1 MFVYIILGS
10 STIICLILFIYIV
23 IRLITEDLQA
33 NMIARQRTRRNR
45 IARARSF
52 QTRLELILQLTE
64 QRRVQPLKEI
74 EMTPVNHIIVLNPG
88 SHRMQIGSEYVYNEE
103 GE

>member
-10 STIICLILFIYIV
+10 TTIICLILFIYMV
-23 IRLITEDLQA
+23 IKFIMEDLQS

-45 IARARSF
+45 IARARNF

-64 QRRVQPLKEI
+64 QRRVQPVREI
-74 EMTPVNHIIVLNPG
+74 EMTPVYDVVVLNPG
-88 SHRMQIGSEYVYNEE
+88 NQMQLGTEYVYKKE

>member
-10 STIICLILFIYIV
+10 STIICLILFIYLV

-64 QRRVQPLKEI
+64 QRRVQPVREI
-74 EMTPVNHIIVLNPG
+74 EMTPVYDVVVLNPG
-88 SHRMQIGSEYVYNEE
+88 NQMQLGTEYMYNKE

>member
-64 QRRVQPLKEI
+64 QRRVQPVREI
-74 EMTPVNHIIVLNPG
+74 EMTPVYDVVVLNPG
-88 SHRMQIGSEYVYNEE
+88 NQMQLGTEYVNNKE

>member
-1 MFVYIILGS
+1 MFQYIILGS

-45 IARARSF
+45 IAR
-52 QTRLELILQLTE
+52 
-64 QRRVQPLKEI
+64 
-74 EMTPVNHIIVLNPG
+74 
-88 SHRMQIGSEYVYNEE
+88 EE
-103 GE
+103 FSNAIRINITIN

>member
-45 IARARSF
+45 IARARNF

-64 QRRVQPLKEI
+64 QRRVQPVREI
-74 EMTPVNHIIVLNPG
+74 EMTPVYDVVVLNPG
-88 SHRMQIGSEYVYNEE
+88 NQIQLGTEYVYNKEDE
-103 GE
+103 

>member
-1 MFVYIILGS
+1 MIQYILIGIS
-10 STIICLILFIYIV
+10 GTICVGLLIYIAIKIV
-23 IRLITEDLQA
+23 AEDIETH
-33 NMIARQRTRRNR
+33 MIARQRTRRNR
-45 IARARSF
+45 LVRSV
-52 QTRLELILQLTE
+52 QTRLELILELSE
-64 QRRVQPLKEI
+64 QRRVQPVREI